1 MPSTLWTPQPRPSSK
16 TSLTPDL
23 KQHPPLPYPPAPPPP
38 IFALEITPAL
48 GSIVILG
55 NKLSSYG
62 DRLLDARART
72 DPTNALLRA
81 GPLLR
86 DIDLL
91 PYPSSDSARW
101 RRDVERLPRLE
112 RAFND
117 LALTFSAPETRGSAA
132 GVESLRDQPLEFVEA
147 ADGELIT
154 GRAAGA
160 NAA

>member
-1 MPSTLWTPQPRPSSK
+1 MFVFVLLTLTTRHFPR
-16 TSLTPDL
+16 
-23 KQHPPLPYPPAPPPP
+23 HGPPPP
-38 IFALEITPAL
+38 IFSLETTPAL

-62 DRLLDARART
+62 DRLLDARTRA

-91 PYPSSDSARW
+91 PYPAADSARW
-101 RRDVERLPRLE
+101 RRDVERLPRVE

-117 LALTFSAPETRGSAA
+117 LALTFSAPEARGSAA
-132 GVESLRDQPLEFVEA
+132 GAELLRNRPLEFVEA
-147 ADGELIT
+147 ADGELVT